1 MKTEKLFYETPEA
14 LIVPLRPR
22 RVMCQSPGAWDD
34 AITRGT
40 SWGDDDD
47 YGLE

>member
-22 RVMCQSPGAWDD
+22 RVMCQSPVMGINDWEDD
-34 AITRGT
+34 
-40 SWGDDDD
+40 GDSLDC
-47 YGLE
+47 

>member
-22 RVMCQSPGAWDD
+22 RVMCQSL
-34 AITRGT
+34 
-40 SWGDDDD
+40 D
-47 YGLE
+47 YGAAGCAGGDIEDGNEYDL

>member
-22 RVMCQSPGAWDD
+22 RVMCQSTTEQLSEDPEED
-34 AITRGT
+34 IF
-40 SWGDDDD
+40 S
-47 YGLE
+47 